1 MNNEKDQILDAAEAP
16 KQVIEP
22 SEQESPQEP
31 QEEPSKEVAPDAPEK
46 ESSEVSLRKHLG
58 IKDGEDL
65 HGKALDH
72 IKSLQDY
79 KDNNES
85 VNSKLLEVFETQ
97 PEIGSFL
104 KDIVNGA
111 PVNVAI
117 AKNFDVESLKAQ
129 DGDPD
134 YDEWNKAIEGRKKT
148 LAEKQKYLKE
158 IDDNVKM
165 SAKELEAF
173 TKENKLSDED
183 AEDFL
188 KGVDQLVAD
197 LVRGK
202 VTKDA
207 LTRFYKGIN
216 YDKDIKE
223 QTKVAEVKG
232 KNTKIEELK
241 KKEESKVGDGIPKL
255 KAQNKVETPKPQAQL
270 DPFSQAIE
278 SHLKRNKI

>member
-1 MNNEKDQILDAAEAP
+1 MNKEKDQILDEAEAP

-22 SEQESPQEP
+22 SEAEAPVESKGETP
-31 QEEPSKEVAPDAPEK
+31 EEAPETPEK
-46 ESSEVSLRKHLG
+46 ESSEMRLRKHLG
-58 IKDGEDL
+58 VKDGEDL
-65 HGKALDH
+65 HGKALEH
-72 IKSLQDY
+72 IQSLQDY
-79 KDNNES
+79 KDKNES
-85 VNSKLLEVFETQ
+85 VNAKLLEVFETQ

-117 AKNFDVESLKAQ
+117 ARNFDVESLKAQ
-129 DGDPD
+129 EGDPD
-134 YDEWNKAIEGRKKT
+134 YDEWNKAIDGRKKT
-148 LAEKQKYLKE
+148 VAEKQKYLKE

-165 SAKELEAF
+165 SAKELDAF
-173 TKENKLSDED
+173 TKENKLSDSE

-188 KGVDQLVAD
+188 KSVDQLVAD

-223 QTKVAEVKG
+223 QAKVAEVKG
-232 KNTKIEELK
+232 KNAKIDELK
-241 KKEESKVGDGIPKL
+241 KKEDSKVGDGIPKL
-255 KAQNKVETPKPQAQL
+255 KAQNRVEKPKPPAKQ
-270 DPFSQAIE
+270 DPWSQAIE
-278 SHLKRNKI
+278 SHLKRNKL